1 MQHWSGNR
9 QKEGEVLRPIAFP
22 STFLTDCER
31 KYAINELELLG
42 ALWGL
47 EHFRY
52 YVYGKRVN
60 LLTDHQSATT
70 VVETKPSTQTV

>member
-1 MQHWSGNR
+1 MVAKIGGNF
-9 QKEGEVLRPIAFP
+9 RPIAFA
-22 STFLTDCER
+22 SRNLNDCER
-31 KYAINELELLG
+31 KYAINEFLLLG

-60 LLTDHQSATT
+60 L
-70 VVETKPSTQTV
+70 